1 MKKFAIGCLGLI
13 LVLSIAGGIA
23 GYIFVYRP
31 AKKAITSTIDNVK
44 QLEQISELN
53 KQLKNQSSFTI
64 PADKTLTE
72 KQVDRY
78 MAVQKIMR
86 DNLETDFDT
95 LEEKYKDIKEEPNV
109 RDIIKLMSGYSDLIR
124 IILDAK
130 KTQVAALNSNGFSLG
145 EYEWVKRQVFAAAG
159 QTLTSIDLSKIA
171 SGDSNPTEVLL
182 PTNIPEQNV
191 ELLKKYKDN
200 LEDYMG
206 LAFFGL

>member
-13 LVLSIAGGIA
+13 LILSIVGGIA

-53 KQLKNQSSFTI
+53 KQIKNQSSFTI
-64 PADKTLTE
+64 PADKILTKE
-72 KQVDRY
+72 QVDRY
-78 MAVQKIMR
+78 MAVQKTMK
-86 DNLETDFDT
+86 DSLESDFNT
-95 LEEKYKDIKEEPNV
+95 LEDKYKDLKGEPNL
-109 RDIIKLMSGYSDLIR
+109 RDIGKVMSAYSDLIR

-130 KTQVAALNSNGFSLG
+130 KSQIAALNNSGFSLD
-145 EYEWVKRQVFAAAG
+145 EYEWVKRQVFASAG

-171 SGDSNPTEVLL
+171 SADSNPTEILL
-182 PTNIPEQNV
+182 PTNIPEQNI
-191 ELLKKYKDN
+191 ELLKKYKEN
-200 LEDYMG
+200 LEDYVG